1 MTALRSLERMQVGPN
16 DTLVVYGAAG
26 GVGSM
31 GVQIGRARG
40 ARVIGTASKRNHDYL
55 SALGVEPVA
64 YDDGPVGR
72 IRELAPDGVTAVAD
86 FVGGQLQTTL
96 AVLAPGGRHVSIV
109 DNTVEQHGGQLI
121 WCTRTA
127 RGSASSPP

>member
-40 ARVIGTASKRNHDYL
+40 ARVIGTASERNHDFL
-55 SALGVEPVA
+55 SALGVGVLRRR
-64 YDDGPVGR
+64 PVGR
-72 IRELAPDGVTAVAD
+72 IPELAPDGVTAVAD

-96 AVLAPGGRHVSIV
+96 AVLAPGGRHVSTV

>member
-1 MTALRSLERMQVGPN
+1 MQVGPN

-72 IRELAPDGVTAVAD
+72 IRELAPDGVTRMP
-86 FVGGQLQTTL
+86 TL
-96 AVLAPGGRHVSIV
+96 LA
-109 DNTVEQHGGQLI
+109 
-121 WCTRTA
+121 
-127 RGSASSPP
+127 ASSRQRLRCWRRADGTSPLSTIPSNSMADS